1 MKAVEVRNLT
11 FSYRNQRDKV
21 LDHVNLAFEKGKI
34 TIITGKSGSG
44 KSTLCY
50 CLCGLIPSSIKGEFS
65 GEVLLLNRKLNELT
79 VLERTQTIGIVF
91 QNPAT
96 QLFSPTIE
104 DELAFGPENLNID
117 RAVIEKRITDILK
130 RLGMERYRYENPN
143 HLSGGEQQLIAIGS
157 VLMVEPEILVC
168 DEIFS
173 FMDADHIKEMKK
185 LLVELKNEGRTII
198 LVNHDQEHMDIADEI
213 IRM

>member
-21 LDHVNLAFEKGKI
+21 LDQVNLAFEKGKI

-157 VLMVEPEILVC
+157 VLIVEPEILVC

-173 FMDADHIKEMKK
+173 FMDAEHIKEMKK
-185 LLVELKNEGRTII
+185 LIIELKNEGRTII

>member
-50 CLCGLIPSSIKGEFS
+50 CLCGLIPSSLKGEFS

-104 DELAFGPENLNID
+104 DELAFGPENLKID
-117 RAVIEKRITDILK
+117 REVIEKRITDILK

-173 FMDADHIKEMKK
+173 FMDAEHIKEMKK
-185 LLVELKNEGRTII
+185 LIIELKNEGRTII

>member
-50 CLCGLIPSSIKGEFS
+50 CLCGLIPSSLKGEFS

-173 FMDADHIKEMKK
+173 FMDADHIKEIKK

>member
-104 DELAFGPENLNID
+104 DELAFGPENLKID
-117 RAVIEKRITDILK
+117 REVIEKRITDILK

-173 FMDADHIKEMKK
+173 FMDAEHIKEMKK
-185 LLVELKNEGRTII
+185 LIIELKNEGRTII

>member
-50 CLCGLIPSSIKGEFS
+50 CLCGLIPSSIKGDFS
-65 GEVLLLNRKLNELT
+65 GEVLLLNRKVNELT

-117 RAVIEKRITDILK
+117 REVIGKRITDTLK

-157 VLMVEPEILVC
+157 VLIVEPEILVC

-198 LVNHDQEHMDIADEI
+198 LVNHDIEHMDIADEI